1 MIRKI
6 TKEQGEDY
14 TTACLLDQERIKET
28 IG

>member
-6 TKEQGEDY
+6 TKEQGEEY
-14 TTACLLDQERIKET
+14 TTACLLDHDYIKKT

>member
-6 TKEQGEDY
+6 TKEQGKDY
-14 TTACLLDQERIKET
+14 TTACLLDRDYIKKT